1 MRTFRQT
8 LTIGST
14 LLTAFLILT
23 SYSAAQ
29 DTSPSLRTLYNF
41 TGGSGGGNPFASVV
55 IGSDGVLYGTTDGG
69 TTSNGTVFSL
79 TPPASPGGAWTEA
92 VLHSFAGA
100 PNDGA
105 NPFAPVVIGHG
116 GVLYGTTNV
125 GGTSNNGTVFSLTPP
140 ASAGGAWTETVL
152 HSFDGSPNDG
162 ADAQAGVVIGDNG
175 VLYGTTTGG
184 GIFACPFGGCGTVF
198 ALRPPPSPG
207 GSWTETELHAFRY
220 TDGGTPVGGVVIG
233 SGMLY
238 GTTSIG
244 GGFANGTAF
253 SLTPPA
259 TPGDSWTETTLHN
272 FGSTSADGTEP
283 RAGVVIGSG
292 GVLYGTTFTG
302 GLLGAGKVFSL
313 TPPASSGGSWTET
326 VLCNF
331 GGSDHA
337 ALNPASALVIGSGG
351 ALYGTTQDGGSTS
364 SSCGFMGC
372 GTIFVLTPPGS
383 AGGTWTESILLYFD
397 ATDGA
402 EPFTG
407 VVIGRGA
414 LYGTTAYGGTAN
426 SGTVFS
432 LTP

>member
-1 MRTFRQT
+1 
-8 LTIGST
+8 
-14 LLTAFLILT
+14 
-23 SYSAAQ
+23 
-29 DTSPSLRTLYNF
+29 
-41 TGGSGGGNPFASVV
+41 
-55 IGSDGVLYGTTDGG
+55 
-69 TTSNGTVFSL
+69 
-79 TPPASPGGAWTEA
+79 
-92 VLHSFAGA
+92 
-100 PNDGA
+100 
-105 NPFAPVVIGHG
+105 VVIGHG

-302 GLLGAGKVFSL
+302 GLLAAGTVFSL

-351 ALYGTTQDGGSTS
+351 ALDGTTQDGGSTS

-383 AGGTWTESILLYFD
+383 AGGAWTESILHYFNS
-397 ATDGA
+397 TDGA
-402 EPFTG
+402 CHCSQFLRIPWYRTGRHARSLLLRRDSLRQIHVSSYTTPSGKRALLPPKRTVEWVEPTLSSAPSARAQPG
-407 VVIGRGA
+407 LAYDAATQVRGGLRPVLQQVA
-414 LYGTTAYGGTAN
+414 RP
-426 SGTVFS
+426 SGTGRHSQVS
-432 LTP
+432 TAPGA